1 MNKTPKQIIR
11 IVSKYYKVDIRKKSR
26 KGNLPKAKR
35 MISYIIVPM
44 FKMKQCEATK
54 LLKYDALNSISYNL
68 KTFRNDLRFD
78 KETQEDYNNVL
89 KLINKEL

>member
-35 MISYIIVPM
+35 MISYIIIPM
-44 FKMKQCEATK
+44 FKMKQKEVTK
-54 LLKYDALNSISYNL
+54 LLNYDALNSVSYNR
-68 KTFRNDLRFD
+68 KTFSNDLRFD
-78 KETQEDYNNVL
+78 KKTQEDYANVL
-89 KLINKEL
+89 KLINK